1 MDKSFELS
9 PEIDI
14 SFVSSGRP
22 SVDHTYPSFYDSI
35 DSGTSSRLSLIGSEM
50 ENRSSTSSSNPRSKH
65 FMEICSPQREFSS
78 SSIDSGKSWSSQ
90 NNSNM
95 VKIIS
100 SYSSNYI
107 SLINWKHHRVN
118 CIYTCHQRLI

>member
-22 SVDHTYPSFYDSI
+22 SVDHTYPSFNFYDSI

-65 FMEICSPQREFSS
+65 LMEICSPQLEFSS

-90 NNSNM
+90 NNNNM

-100 SYSSNYI
+100 SYSSN
-107 SLINWKHHRVN
+107 
-118 CIYTCHQRLI
+118 